1 MLKIFFYIRVLRVG
15 EAAESG
21 EHADPAEEADA
32 GVDDD
37 DDEAVAEEGCR

>member
-1 MLKIFFYIRVLRVG
+1 MLKIFVYIRVLRVG

-21 EHADPAEEADA
+21 EHADAAEEADA

-37 DDEAVAEEGCR
+37 DDEAATEDGCR

>member
-1 MLKIFFYIRVLRVG
+1 MLKIFNYIRVLRVG

-21 EHADPAEEADA
+21 EHADPAQEADA

-37 DDEAVAEEGCR
+37 DDETVAEEGCR